1 MSTPTIRAAL
11 ERLVALSKQH
21 AIASVWDGAF
31 FNARAA
37 LAAATSGDGLAPR
50 VLAMCKQRKWSLHWT
65 SRGAYLHLEASEL
78 IEALRGKRG
87 DPLAEAADVLLV
99 LMSITENAGIDWSA
113 VVQQTAATCSRLE
126 ACDHYPG
133 EERMDSPAAPAA
145 PEVGSPAALATWL
158 RNHSG
163 QCVELGRPDWA
174 HMAGRAADTLE
185 AFSLGGWIVPSAE
198 EAAPAAPAPKP
209 GEVGELVAQLGED
222 GKRLIAAGY
231 ANASVETRDLGIRVT
246 RAAALL
252 QQQAAPAPAVVP
264 VEVDLKEKDFD
275 AEGRCW
281 HFMPGFPGLA
291 PEWRLIRP
299 VKLGP
304 FVSHR
309 APAHAIPL
317 PQGGEGEA

>member
-37 LAAATSGDGLAPR
+37 LKAAALGDGLAPR
-50 VLAMCKQRKWSLHWT
+50 VLAMCKQRNWSLHWT

-126 ACDHYPG
+126 GCDQYPG
-133 EERMDSPAAPAA
+133 EERMDSPAALEAEPVGEGPSREQILSLANDRLGFVLSPEEEEDIIELVRAILDRWGRPAA
-145 PEVGSPAALATWL
+145 PA
-158 RNHSG
+158 
-163 QCVELGRPDWA
+163 
-174 HMAGRAADTLE
+174 
-185 AFSLGGWIVPSAE
+185 
-198 EAAPAAPAPKP
+198 APKP
-209 GEVGELVAQLGED
+209 GEVGELVEWLAMLRNGSRGVATHYDDRLARIITLLSQL
-222 GKRLIAAGY
+222 
-231 ANASVETRDLGIRVT
+231 S
-246 RAAALL
+246 
-252 QQQAAPAPAVVP
+252 APAPAVVP
-264 VEVDLKEKDFD
+264 VAVAERLPGDGDCD

-281 HFMPGFPGLA
+281 QEEPGSSCESPGWDLVH
-291 PEWRLIRP
+291 RIR
-299 VKLGP
+299 VIEYGHGRWLP
-304 FVSHR
+304 F
-309 APAHAIPL
+309 HAIPL
-317 PQGGEGEA
+317 PQPNEAHS